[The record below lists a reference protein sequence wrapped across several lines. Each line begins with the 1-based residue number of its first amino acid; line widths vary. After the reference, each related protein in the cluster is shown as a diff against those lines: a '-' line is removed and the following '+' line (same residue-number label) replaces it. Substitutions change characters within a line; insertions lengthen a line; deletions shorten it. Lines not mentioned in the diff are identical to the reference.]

1 MVRLPELDHSLTN
14 RQDVKFVR
22 VWTRENELLMM
33 IIRGG
38 QPTASAKA
46 PAASDG
52 APAVDPVR
60 AAAEFAA
67 EVAAGRARPSAP
79 SEPGLTLVSPAPGR
93 SRRTHLGAPIEA
105 GLAREAS

>member
-1 MVRLPELDHSLTN
+1 VVRLPELDHSLTN

-60 AAAEFAA
+60 AAAE
-67 EVAAGRARPSAP
+67 VAAGRARPSAP